1 MYAGTPARRYAAVP
15 WWHLLLEGIIALII
29 GLLLV
34 SFPGE
39 TTVVLAQLLGLYWL
53 VTGILS
59 LVSLFV
65 DRSQWGWKLF
75 AGILGILAGIV
86 VVRHPLWSAFLVPFT
101 IVIILG
107 VQAIIQG
114 IVELILA
121 FQGGGWSAALL
132 GVINIIFGIFILS
145 APLIATA
152 VFPVVLGIVA
162 IILGLLAIFGS
173 FRAREQEEQLPRPQ
187 PGMPV
192 A

>member
-1 MYAGTPARRYAAVP
+1 MCFSFVP

-132 GVINIIFGIFILS
+132 GVS
-145 APLIATA
+145 DTLI
-152 VFPVVLGIVA
+152 P
-162 IILGLLAIFGS
+162 
-173 FRAREQEEQLPRPQ
+173 
-187 PGMPV
+187 
-192 A
+192 

>member
-1 MYAGTPARRYAAVP
+1 MYAGMLARRYTAVP
-15 WWHLLLEGIIALII
+15 WWHLLLEGIMALII

-34 SFPGE
+34 SFPRQ
-39 TTVVLAQLLGLYWL
+39 TTIVLIQLLGLYWL
-53 VTGILS
+53 VTGILA
-59 LVSLFV
+59 LVSLFI

-75 AGILGILAGIV
+75 AGILGILAGLV

-114 IVELILA
+114 VIELIQA

-152 VFPVVLGIVA
+152 AFPVVLGIVA

-173 FRAREQEEQLPRPQ
+173 FRAREQEERVSRPQ
-187 PGMPV
+187 PTMP
-192 A
+192 AA